1 MFANLPF
8 DNAGDKQQLTI
19 ALTIVFASG
28 GATITNDLRP
38 IPRTLIAPGRLIQ
51 HQSLTTNEYLSA
63 GPPPSAE
70 CYIPISNYLVINNE
84 IYLTS
89 YSANRLY
96 RWRPALRAAAS
107 S

>member
-1 MFANLPF
+1 MKSMFANLPF

-63 GPPPSAE
+63 GT
-70 CYIPISNYLVINNE
+70 IRGMLHSNQQLP
-84 IYLTS
+84 
-89 YSANRLY
+89 RDK
-96 RWRPALRAAAS
+96 
-107 S
+107 